1 MANYEIHLING
12 EIIIGEIETMNQ
24 FLQER
29 QLEDLF
35 VELGETIKI
44 NNPMVIRGSDCVS
57 YLKKSPD
64 NYIVVRMEHVLSISS
79 LVADK

>member
-12 EIIIGEIETMNQ
+12 EIIIGEIETLNQ

-44 NNPMVIRGSDCVS
+44 NNPMVIRGSDYVS

>member
-44 NNPMVIRGSDCVS
+44 NNPMVIRGLDYVS

>member
-44 NNPMVIRGSDCVS
+44 NNPMAIRGSDYVS